1 MGEDYDAAGNESDN
15 EASDDKD
22 DDLSPKNVKV
32 NGMDEEEEELGKVS
46 ILLVWVG
53 I

>member
-22 DDLSPKNVKV
+22 DDDLTPKNVKV
-32 NGMDEEEEELGKVS
+32 NGMDEEEEELGKVC
-46 ILLVWVG
+46 IMLV
-53 I
+53 